1 MIAFHLEA
9 SDTVQNQISWHA
21 HLHQGQGR
29 IAAHSVALCRDALN
43 NKNYIQSYELCKLA
57 ISQCKFIS
65 LTTSY
70 FMYILFCVQ
79 NTILCKTLKWRL
91 LVWLD
96 SNKRPL
102 QSSSVNAF
110 LTSCATDYESHG
122 FVHYIASAR
131 WQYQYDVLEV
141 YCFVHCIVCT
151 RFTVQYD
158 IWKCDVSY
166 VILDLLYRKID
177 TSSITTNVGFTHV
190 HPICI
195 PISHFSNALCISTV
209 CGRVLVLSSNI
220 ITLSKLLSLQV
231 CIWVWLEYDLA
242 GWCSL
247 FWEWILPSFLLI
259 QRNWCS

>member
-9 SDTVQNQISWHA
+9 SDIVQNQISWHA

-43 NKNYIQSYELCKLA
+43 NKNYIRSYELCKLA

-102 QSSSVNAF
+102 QSSSVNTF

-151 RFTVQYD
+151 RFTVL
-158 IWKCDVSY
+158 IKINTVSAT
-166 VILDLLYRKID
+166 
-177 TSSITTNVGFTHV
+177 TSVGLAHT
-190 HPICI
+190 HPIMMSQWTNMTWWNCM
-195 PISHFSNALCISTV
+195 HAQTVYTRHLFLDVGVVFQAREKGYRST
-209 CGRVLVLSSNI
+209 
-220 ITLSKLLSLQV
+220 
-231 CIWVWLEYDLA
+231 
-242 GWCSL
+242 
-247 FWEWILPSFLLI
+247 
-259 QRNWCS
+259 